1 MPNLRRLITALWP
14 IDFQSSGKIS
24 SALKQHICAV
34 LLVPFL
40 VMSAFSAGTM
50 PVVSDNGTL
59 RIVICTGSGPLEML
73 VGPDGGFTPADQ
85 SDHTPEKDVS
95 CAWAMQ
101 AHQAVVIGVAVVL
114 PQPVSLSVEP
124 FSPPVPKAARTRYF
138 PVPFAR
144 GPPLSV

>member
-1 MPNLRRLITALWP
+1 MPNLRGLITALWP
-14 IDFQSSGKIS
+14 RRFQSRGKTA
-24 SALKQHICAV
+24 SALKQHICAA

-73 VGPDGGFTPADQ
+73 VGPDGSFTPAEQ
-85 SDHTPEKDVS
+85 SGHTPDQDLS

-101 AHQAVVIGVAVVL
+101 AHQAIVISAPVGL
-114 PQPVSLSVEP
+114 PQPESLSIEP
-124 FSPPVPKAARTRYF
+124 FSQPVSKAARTRHF
-138 PVPFAR
+138 PVPLAR
-144 GPPLSV
+144 GPPVSV